1 MNGIRLHGIRT
12 TTFGKTFYTFLYC
25 FYIMLMIIF
34 QWIMYLLFYIV
45 HVTSYSFTAVF
56 AGVFGTI
63 QTSAIDCICER
74 S

>member
-1 MNGIRLHGIRT
+1 MELGYVELGRQLSEKH
-12 TTFGKTFYTFLYC
+12 F
-25 FYIMLMIIF
+25 II
-34 QWIMYLLFYIV
+34 FYIV